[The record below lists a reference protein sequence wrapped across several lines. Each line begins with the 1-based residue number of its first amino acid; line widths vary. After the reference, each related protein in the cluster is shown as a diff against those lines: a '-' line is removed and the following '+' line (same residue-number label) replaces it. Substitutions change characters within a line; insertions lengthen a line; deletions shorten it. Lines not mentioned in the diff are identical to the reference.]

1 MARKT
6 IFCVRLKEE
15 EREELNQYIRRGKS
29 SARSLTRAR
38 ILLLADEGQSDEVII
53 DALKASRTTI
63 VRIRKRYFEG
73 GLDSALNE
81 KSRSG
86 APPKIDAR
94 VEAKLTGLACSD
106 PPEGRSRWTLNLLA
120 DKLVEL
126 GEVDSISG
134 MSVCRVLKKMK
145 SSHGSN
151 SDGA

>member
-6 IFCVRLKEE
+6 VFFVKLKEE
-15 EREELNQYIRRGKS
+15 ERDGLNQYIRHGES

-38 ILLLADEGQSDEVII
+38 ILLLADEGQSDAKVGN
-53 DALKASRTTI
+53 ALKVSRTTI
-63 VRIRKRYFEG
+63 VRVRKRYCEG
-73 GLDSALNE
+73 GLESALNE
-81 KSRSG
+81 RSRSG
-86 APPKIDAR
+86 APPKIDTR

-106 PPEGRSRWTLNLLA
+106 PPEGRSRWTMNLLA

-145 SSHGSN
+145 
-151 SDGA
+151 